1 MIADL
6 FARISK
12 CVFENSLYN
21 GFWMCL
27 NLVFN
32 FKTSFSLQKR
42 TKIPYYQRRFK
53 SKLKWSMG
61 HPILEGKH
69 NRILPTVLRAI
80 FLFLGLVYKR
90 NLINSRYK
98 IGGSCST
105 TNKWFLDKIGSSACR
120 YTRPG
125 TIRIVIKALSLLKI
139 LMPLSTAL
147 THCAFSCFILIS
159 REEGKACNSS
169 RNFKKSEYSTLS
181 FCEM

>member
-42 TKIPYYQRRFK
+42 TKPPYYQRRFK

-105 TNKWFLDKIGSSACR
+105 TNKRFLGKIGSSACR
-120 YTRPG
+120 YTCQEPLG
-125 TIRIVIKALSLLKI
+125 SLSRLYL
-139 LMPLSTAL
+139 
-147 THCAFSCFILIS
+147 F
-159 REEGKACNSS
+159 
-169 RNFKKSEYSTLS
+169 
-181 FCEM
+181 